1 MGPLHASWLSVA
13 LSGCAAAEV
22 YADPEHASFEAL
34 QFVSGVG
41 TILNAKVGPG
51 TPPLEEI
58 PLLRSC
64 GASLGGMPLVPAIP
78 AQPLS
83 MDSTSSELCNP
94 GCVEGAGARE
104 PSSSPLATRHPSFPS
119 SPFLSFPLLPL
130 VDSCGHP
137 RGQPGNE
144 MGRFFFLV
152 LCGPCAWRRRG

>member
-83 MDSTSSELCNP
+83 MPFNLLRAMQP
-94 GCVEGAGARE
+94 WLRGGCGSQRAIFL
-104 PSSSPLATRHPSFPS
+104 PSCDPPPLL
-119 SPFLSFPLLPL
+119 PFLSLPL
-130 VDSCGHP
+130 FSP
-137 RGQPGNE
+137 PS
-144 MGRFFFLV
+144 
-152 LCGPCAWRRRG
+152 PC